1 MPNKFNR
8 AARAVPNEYIVA
20 LNDDTTKANAPSIIN
35 TLANAYGGTIKHN
48 WGDTLKGFSVRMP
61 EAEAIALS
69 NDPHVKYVVENGYAT
84 ALQTPLTPWALVR
97 MSHEG
102 PVGSI
107 TDDGFALNGTFT
119 APNDGSGVNV
129 YVIDTGIRIT
139 HHQFG
144 NRASVAADTTGGNGI
159 DCNGHGT
166 EMASMIGGHS
176 SVSGEPSLGVAT
188 GVTLYSVRSNV
199 GPPPCGGVGND
210 AELINGIN
218 WVAQNAIKPAVGNM
232 SFEANTNPNPMYNQA
247 ADSASANG
255 VTMVAAAGNDSSELG
270 TDTNAGQR
278 PAAPA
283 VAQTVITAGGSNSG
297 EAMYASSNYGARIDV
312 FAPGSRVPGAAIV
325 DANGQPSDSAITPAP
340 AVAGTSA
347 SAAYV
352 SGVAAVYLH
361 DHPSGTASLPKI
373 VKQVIMGNAN
383 ICTHESIDD
392 HTCTKVNNRHPEVG
406 TADRLL
412 FSSLM
417 PVPANPID
425 NQRFFVWQHDVDFLR
440 GYPNETG
447 LDFWT
452 RNIAGG
458 NTINGG
464 LVGGCGLNRF
474 DVNVNNPPCTHDW
487 RINTSLA
494 FWVDVH
500 PELFTTSY
508 GLTSG
513 NNSQFVKLCYS
524 IYLKF
529 NDADQMDPSGFGYWK
544 GVLDSYGDPAS
555 PTGVRVLIDSFL
567 NSTGPGIPP
576 GPPGYRVLFG
586 AS

>member
-8 AARAVPNEYIVA
+8 AERAVPNEYIVA

-69 NDPHVKYVVENGYAT
+69 NDPHVKYVIENGYAT
-84 ALQTPLTPWALVR
+84 ALQAPLTPWALVR

-232 SFEANTNPNPMYNQA
+232 SFESNTVGNTMYNTA
-247 ADSASANG
+247 ADAASANG

-270 TDTNAGQR
+270 TNTNAGQR
-278 PAAPA
+278 PACPA
-283 VAQTVITAGGSNSG
+283 IAQTVITAGASNSG
-297 EAMYASSNYGARIDV
+297 EAMYVASNYGARIDV

-361 DHPSGTASLPKI
+361 DHPSGTASLPSI
-373 VKQVIMGNAN
+373 VKQTIMSNAN

-392 HTCTKVNNRHPEVG
+392 HSCTKVNNRHPDKG

-425 NQRFFVWQHDVDFLR
+425 NQRFFVWQHYVDFLG

-458 NTINGG
+458 NTINGV
-464 LVGGCGLNRF
+464 LV
-474 DVNVNNPPCTHDW
+474 VV
-487 RINTSLA
+487 
-494 FWVDVH
+494 VV
-500 PELFTTSY
+500 
-508 GLTSG
+508 
-513 NNSQFVKLCYS
+513 
-524 IYLKF
+524 
-529 NDADQMDPSGFGYWK
+529 
-544 GVLDSYGDPAS
+544 
-555 PTGVRVLIDSFL
+555 
-567 NSTGPGIPP
+567 
-576 GPPGYRVLFG
+576 
-586 AS
+586 